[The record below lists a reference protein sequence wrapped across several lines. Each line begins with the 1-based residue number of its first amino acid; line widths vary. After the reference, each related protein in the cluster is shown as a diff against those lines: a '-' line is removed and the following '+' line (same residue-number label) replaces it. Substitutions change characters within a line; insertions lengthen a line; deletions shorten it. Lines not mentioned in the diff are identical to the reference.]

1 MGGGAPD
8 PDVRRRSA
16 VGIVAAVVSL
26 VFWGMT
32 SVIGRVTDLDPLSLV
47 FYRLWLA
54 ALFATVVLYARGGR
68 VDLGHLKLSV
78 AGGIGF
84 AFDLMLFFTAIRRT
98 TVANAT
104 VIVAMVPLPMLVVA
118 PRLFGERLARSDVAW
133 AAVAMGGVG
142 LLVFGSTGLP
152 TWSPAGDVL
161 AVGALLAWTLYV
173 AASKR
178 TRDRVDALSYTTHT
192 GIVAALVVTPFALL
206 SGQDLSWPDGDD
218 WFWVAVSAIVVG
230 WGGHLLMN
238 VAIGRIPVWLSGTL
252 QLGIPVSATVLVA
265 LFLDEPVT
273 LLQVAGMGLAITAMA
288 AMAVQS
294 QRRTAPP
301 T

>member
-1 MGGGAPD
+1 MNGGSTNSDAG
-8 PDVRRRSA
+8 RGTA
-16 VGIVAAVVSL
+16 VGIVAAVVAL
-26 VFWGMT
+26 LFWGMT
-32 SVIGRVTDLDPLSLV
+32 SVIGRITDLDPLSLV
-47 FYRLWLA
+47 FHRLWLA

-68 VDLGHLKLSV
+68 LDLDHLRLSV

-84 AFDLMLFFTAIRRT
+84 AVDLMLFFMAIRRT

-104 VIVAMVPLPMLVVA
+104 VIVAMVPIPMLVIA
-118 PRLFGERLARSDVAW
+118 PRLFGEKLARLDVAW
-133 AAVAMGGVG
+133 AVVAMGGVS

-152 TWSPAGDVL
+152 TWSPAGDLL
-161 AVGALLAWTLYV
+161 AVGALVGWTLYV

-192 GIVAALVVTPFALL
+192 GLVAAIVVTPFALL
-206 SGQDLSWPDGDD
+206 SGQDLSWPDREG
-218 WFWVAVSAIVVG
+218 WFWVTLSAIVVG

-265 LFLDEPVT
+265 LFLEEAITP
-273 LLQVAGMGLAITAMA
+273 LQVGGMAIAIAAMTAM
-288 AMAVQS
+288 VLQS
-294 QRRTAPP
+294 QRRSAPP
-301 T
+301 A